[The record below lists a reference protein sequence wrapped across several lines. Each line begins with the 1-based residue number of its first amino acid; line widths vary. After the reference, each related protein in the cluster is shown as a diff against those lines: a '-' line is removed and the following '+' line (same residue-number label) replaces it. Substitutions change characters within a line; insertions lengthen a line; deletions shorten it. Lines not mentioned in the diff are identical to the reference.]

1 MEKWKSWFF
10 VWLLLYEENYLKMRN
25 VIEVIK
31 IRYMKI
37 GLKIDESIL
46 EGLNELEDY

>member
-1 MEKWKSWFF
+1 M
-10 VWLLLYEENYLKMRN
+10 
-25 VIEVIK
+25 IEVIK

-37 GLKIDESIL
+37 GLEIDESIL